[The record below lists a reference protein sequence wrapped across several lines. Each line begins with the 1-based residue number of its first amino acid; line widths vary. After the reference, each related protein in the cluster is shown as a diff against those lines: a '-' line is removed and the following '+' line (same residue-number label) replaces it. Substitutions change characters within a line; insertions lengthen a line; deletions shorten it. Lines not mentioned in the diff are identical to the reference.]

1 MNTEQ
6 PQMNQIIKKSWRR
19 ELRDWAV
26 SLTIAIVV
34 ALLIQNY
41 AFAQTEV
48 RNVSMQHTLVEGQRL
63 IEDKISYHFEKP
75 NRGDIVIIDG
85 PESDKRLIKR
95 VIGLPGDKLDI
106 KNGTV
111 YINDVPLKE
120 TYIIGT
126 TFTNGMAVPFTVPAN
141 EVFVMGD
148 NRENSQ
154 DSREL
159 GPIAMS
165 SLEGRAIFRLW
176 PLQKFGQLD

>member
-1 MNTEQ
+1 MNTEE
-6 PQMNQIIKKSWRR
+6 PQVIPGSKKSWGR

-26 SLTIAIVV
+26 SLSVAIVV

-48 RNVSMQHTLVEGQRL
+48 RNISMQHTLVEGQRL

-75 NRGDIVIIDG
+75 ERGDIVIIDG
-85 PESDKRLIKR
+85 PESDLRLIKR
-95 VIGLPGDKLDI
+95 VIGLPGDIIDM
-106 KNGTV
+106 KNGIV
-111 YINDVPLKE
+111 YLNKLPLTE
-120 TYIIGT
+120 TYIKGK
-126 TFTNGMAVPFTVPAN
+126 TFTNGLKVPFTVPAN
-141 EVFVMGD
+141 KVFVMGD

-154 DSREL
+154 DSRVL

-176 PLQKFGQLD
+176 PLQKFGQLE